1 MGGIGA
7 MILTKDAG
15 ILPAFLRAVCAA
27 FVAARRDK
35 IGEEIGEEIA
45 EEIAERRGTS
55 SSVGVM
61 CGCFKMDGLTL
72 MFVTVFFFLP
82 SITQKE

>member
-27 FVAARRDK
+27 FVAARRDE
-35 IGEEIGEEIA
+35 IGEEIGEK
-45 EEIAERRGTS
+45 GTS

-82 SITQKE
+82 YITQKE